1 MRHAVCR
8 AGNPTR
14 TTSAGSSRKGSPAEV
29 IVKVL
34 CRGLGEIYSSLRS
47 LYINTRILIRVLQYR
62 KWTSGIRC
70 PESTHF
76 YCAEKIGASG
86 IAIPEVQFWYQD
98 SRTTHGEAAES
109 ILEMN
114 FRLGIGIPVSG
125 SVVRTLHRRH
135 ALRSTRCQPAQ
146 HHPSPQSIPDY
157 HFAPR
162 GPLTGLKTALESILV
177 CHHSV
182 KYPPSRPSN
191 RAIDRLYRRYR

>member
-1 MRHAVCR
+1 MSACAVTGNRTMVIGGHTPHLVFGGVPMRHAVCR

-125 SVVRTLHRRH
+125 SVVRTLHC
-135 ALRSTRCQPAQ
+135 SMPADC
-146 HHPSPQSIPDY
+146 PVLS
-157 HFAPR
+157 
-162 GPLTGLKTALESILV
+162 
-177 CHHSV
+177 
-182 KYPPSRPSN
+182 PPSATLAPNPYQTTTLRPE
-191 RAIDRLYRRYR
+191 AH